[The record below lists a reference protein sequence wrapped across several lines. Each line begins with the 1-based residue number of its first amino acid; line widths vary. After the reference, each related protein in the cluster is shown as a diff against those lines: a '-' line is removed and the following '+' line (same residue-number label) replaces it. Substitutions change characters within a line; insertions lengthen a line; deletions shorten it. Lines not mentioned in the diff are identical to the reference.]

1 MKKVVGIRFK
11 PAGKVYDFDCG
22 AFVLNKG
29 DDVIVETER
38 GLGFGSVAVP
48 PVPIK
53 DAPPPKKA
61 LKKVYRLAS
70 EKDYRQLEKNAATEK
85 KAYAYCLK
93 SIAELKL
100 KMNLFSVESTF
111 DASKLTFFFTSDGRI
126 DFRQLVK
133 MLVKHLGSRIEMR
146 QVGIRNQ
153 AKMCGGIGRCGR
165 EICCSAYMEKFGPVS
180 IRMAKEQGLSLNP
193 TKISGQCG
201 RLMCCL
207 TFEYATYKDL
217 KKQFP
222 KIGKKVETP
231 EGSGKVIRH
240 NAIRDR
246 VAVRLQDGREV
257 EFSSQQLARSKNT
270 GHPESGQPDDQQPD
284 DQLPDGQLPDGKQP
298 ENKSSGDRRPES
310 RQSGKRRSGKKQ
322 SGKRH
327 SGRKPSGKRRS
338 GKKQSG
344 NRRSENKQTDG
355 RRPDSRRTDNKRA
368 QNIQPHNRRPDNRK
382 PPASR
387 RPKDNPR

>member
-29 DDVIVETER
+29 DKVIVETER
-38 GLGFGSVAVP
+38 GLGFGSVVVP
-48 PVPIK
+48 PVPMK
-53 DAPPPKKA
+53 TSPAPKKPI
-61 LKKVYRLAS
+61 KKVHRLAS
-70 EKDYRQLEKNAATEK
+70 EKDYQQIEKNAATEK
-85 KAYAYCLK
+85 RAHAYCLK
-93 SIAELKL
+93 SIAELNL
-100 KMNLFSVESTF
+100 KMNLFAVESTF

-165 EICCSAYMEKFGPVS
+165 EICCSAHMERFGPVS

-207 TFEYATYKDL
+207 TFEFATYKDL

-222 KIGKKVETP
+222 KMGKTIDTP

-240 NAIRDR
+240 NAIRDS

-257 EFSSQQLARSKNT
+257 EFSGNELSNHKSATGPEKSLA
-270 GHPESGQPDDQQPD
+270 
-284 DQLPDGQLPDGKQP
+284 
-298 ENKSSGDRRPES
+298 
-310 RQSGKRRSGKKQ
+310 
-322 SGKRH
+322 
-327 SGRKPSGKRRS
+327 
-338 GKKQSG
+338 
-344 NRRSENKQTDG
+344 
-355 RRPDSRRTDNKRA
+355 
-368 QNIQPHNRRPDNRK
+368 
-382 PPASR
+382 
-387 RPKDNPR
+387 